1 MTKATIQGYKD
12 ETTYHQYRVDGTWYN
27 TADNK
32 KLDAKAGDTANV
44 VLVNGIIFY
53 ADKVSGTADS
63 LDVALVVEVGS
74 FNQAKLAFV
83 DGTTK
88 TVTIDTT
95 GATPDDGTVY
105 CYEVDGDEYK
115 LSALNTLDNDDYTLL
130 TTGTIDS
137 WSGTATPTTVDGK
150 AIDDNAKVVLYTK
163 NGTVADS
170 KLITGKQ
177 FKTVKFSGAG
187 GLQSA
192 NATALGA
199 LTSTVAG
206 IEKVSVLFVDAG
218 TKMPDSFQSNAN
230 YAYVVESSYTSSSD
244 YKTYSIFD
252 GEKTIEVTEKT
263 SASRAVGDIIGYE
276 SIEDGVIKDVTL
288 YTAGAGYTVGAL
300 RGIDADGKG
309 FTVDGKDHYNVTA
322 DTKVILINSDDSGD
336 QVGVP
341 GNALSADYEAD
352 EIGDS
357 GYYYNNAKYIL
368 DGAPGDDVDV
378 KIVVVDVVN
387 NKMADVAQPVA
398 VETANPSATD
408 VNNALTAAGS
418 NGTVVVT
425 GTLPASGVSHIG
437 AGQTLVLTSAQTT
450 SSLEA
455 LKANAGATLVIQKES
470 TGNNVTADKW
480 FHGTD
485 GSAAAYSGQKVP
497 AATYKYSSDADG
509 SSHAGWVCPD

>member
-1 MTKATIQGYKD
+1 M
-12 ETTYHQYRVDGTWYN
+12 
-27 TADNK
+27 
-32 KLDAKAGDTANV
+32 
-44 VLVNGIIFY
+44 
-53 ADKVSGTADS
+53 
-63 LDVALVVEVGS
+63 DVALVVEVGS